1 MQTFASAFLLT
12 IIISFF
18 MAKAQINR
26 KKDVKYCLKNDSK
39 NAVCL
44 KHQKIL
50 HHIQY
55 PKSIKK

>member
-1 MQTFASAFLLT
+1 
-12 IIISFF
+12 

-26 KKDVKYCLKNDSK
+26 KRMSNTVLKNDSK

>member
-1 MQTFASAFLLT
+1 
-12 IIISFF
+12 